1 MSAKHIRTTADLVRF
16 RASVRIDCRDCA
28 AARTMSGPDV
38 VAICGVSDFDSME
51 ARLRCSRCGARSA
64 RVTVLPP
71 IT

>member
-16 RASVRIDCRDCA
+16 RASVRVDCGHCA
-28 AARTMSGPDV
+28 AARTMTGPDV
-38 VAICGVSDFDSME
+38 VSSCGVSDFEAME
-51 ARLRCSRCGARSA
+51 QRLRCARCGARQA